1 MLVLIVSSI
10 DMYSNSRVV
19 SNDTEY
25 NSSGMVP
32 LKVLLE
38 RQRYDN
44 ATIVPIEEGSFPV
57 KLLSES
63 NNSYNRSNFPISD
76 GIDPLN

>member
-63 NNSYNRSNFPISD
+63 NNSYNRSNFPISE

>member
-10 DMYSNSRVV
+10 DVYSNSRVV

-44 ATIVPIEEGSFPV
+44 ATNTPIEEGSFSV
-57 KLLSES
+57 TLLSES